1 MKEEERS
8 VTAEMVAYTR
18 AKHLLYDEPV
28 LFQDF
33 FAIEFLSPRRRRF
46 LKNPLIGFLM
56 RSSLYRRISPVRAHS
71 VDRCCYN
78 EEKLENAIAKGITQY
93 VIIGAGYD
101 SFALRRRD
109 LSDSIRIFEMDHPA
123 TQKAKRKRLS
133 ELRVELP
140 TNLEFIPVDLENETV
155 TEALKRSSHVREV
168 PTFFSWLGTIHYL
181 SRDAVF
187 KTFRSL
193 ASSVAPGSEIVLDY
207 IIPDRLMDP
216 KELKRFNKN
225 RRHAA
230 HLGEPVITCFE
241 PDALVTEMED
251 LGFEL
256 IENLSPN
263 ERRIRY
269 FANRKDNLLPSG
281 TSCFAHFRV
290 RQVEGKMK

>member
-1 MKEEERS
+1 MREEERS

-18 AKHLLYDEPV
+18 AKHFLYDDPV
-28 LFQDF
+28 LFEDS

-56 RSSLYRRISPVRAHS
+56 RSSLYRRLSPVRAHS

-78 EEKLENAIAKGITQY
+78 EEKLEKAIARGVKQY

-109 LSDSIRIFEMDHPA
+109 LSDSVRIFEMDHPA

-133 ELRVELP
+133 ELHVELP
-140 TNLEFIPVDLENETV
+140 KNLELIPVDLENETV
-155 TEALKRSSHVREV
+155 TEALKRSSHTREM
-168 PTFFSWLGTIHYL
+168 PAFFSWLGTIHYL

-187 KTFRSL
+187 NTLQSL
-193 ASSVAPGSEIVLDY
+193 ALLAAPGSELVLDY
-207 IIPDRLMDP
+207 IVPDKLMDP
-216 KELKRFNKN
+216 KELKRFNKT
-225 RRHAA
+225 RRFAA
-230 HLGEPVITCFE
+230 HLGEPMITYFD
-241 PDALVTEMED
+241 PDALVIEMED

-256 IENLSPN
+256 IENLSPS
-263 ERRIRY
+263 ERRTRY

-290 RQVEGKMK
+290 RQVKRKMR